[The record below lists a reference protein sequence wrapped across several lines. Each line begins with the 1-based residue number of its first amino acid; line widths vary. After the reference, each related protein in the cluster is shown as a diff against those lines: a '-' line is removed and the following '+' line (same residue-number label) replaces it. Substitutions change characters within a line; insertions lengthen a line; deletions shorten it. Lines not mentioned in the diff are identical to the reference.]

1 MTTKKRTAAVL
12 TTVLVGSLLGYLQV
26 TSTPQP
32 SPTSAAHPTH
42 TVARSSHWPTVRKH
56 YLELNP
62 TCAACGASSAE
73 EHLEVHHVKPFHLDP
88 SLELLPEN
96 LITLCRTGR
105 DDHFHIG
112 HDPDGPGP
120 LKPSWKSENKNVRQ
134 DSANL
139 LKRLGKN

>member
-1 MTTKKRTAAVL
+1 MTFRRQRIAALL
-12 TTVLVGSLLGYLQV
+12 TTMLLGLLLGYLKA
-26 TSTPQP
+26 SP
-32 SPTSAAHPTH
+32 SPSPSAT
-42 TVARSSHWPTVRKH
+42 RSSHWPAVRKQH
-56 YLELNP
+56 LAKFP
-62 TCAACGASSAE
+62 TCAACGATSVE

-105 DDHFHIG
+105 DDHFHLG

-120 LKPSWKSENKNVRQ
+120 LKPSWRSENKNVRQ